1 MSGLE
6 SGSTSLSHTD
16 STGTSDDMRTTKKDG
31 NAQRNTELPET
42 GEDGTSQNGL
52 MAGVVALLA
61 GLGLM
66 KKKKKDKNEG
76 NDKA

>member
-1 MSGLE
+1 
-6 SGSTSLSHTD
+6 
-16 STGTSDDMRTTKKDG
+16 
-31 NAQRNTELPET
+31 
-42 GEDGTSQNGL
+42 